1 MEPIVF
7 PRQNQD
13 WYFDYDKETGGN
25 DRENRSRT
33 HGIWRKEREGN
44 VEKQAGDPH
53 EERKRN
59 VEGGLKSKWAREDRS
74 TDRNAQ

>member
-1 MEPIVF
+1 ME
-7 PRQNQD
+7 
-13 WYFDYDKETGGN
+13 
-25 DRENRSRT
+25 
-33 HGIWRKEREGN
+33 KEREGN
-44 VEKQAGDPH
+44 VEKQADDPH

>member
-1 MEPIVF
+1 MYSLKIKIGILIMIKKQMETIERIDRV
-7 PRQNQD
+7 RME
-13 WYFDYDKETGGN
+13 YGERKGG
-25 DRENRSRT
+25 
-33 HGIWRKEREGN
+33 KC
-44 VEKQAGDPH
+44 EKQAGDPH